1 MSETSSHTILLK
13 APDIHIP
20 GYKILRPLGEGGMA
34 SVFLAI
40 QESLER
46 EVALK
51 VMAPALAANP
61 EFSTRFISEGK
72 ITAQLNHP
80 NLVTVYDIGSHNEIN
95 YLAAEYIPGGTLK
108 EVMRHGLSVAAAL
121 DMTCDLARGLDY
133 AHRKGFVHRDV
144 KPGNILFKND
154 GTPVL
159 ADFGIAKAINA
170 ESGATMAGTS
180 IGTPDYMSPEQARA
194 DKVDGRT
201 DLYALGAMLF
211 EILEGHRP
219 YQADDPF
226 TVALMHVSHPVPVL
240 SGQHTWL
247 QPLIDATMAKNPDDR
262 VATGQDYVRLVE
274 QLCMAAPEGVLL
286 NDEGATRAMSSVH
299 GRTSSVERARTVK
312 MQQEALAKPTKSKSL
327 LWPVVAVLGVLA
339 LLGGLYAAGVFGD
352 RSHDVADTSKPNIIE
367 GKPVVNKPVEMV
379 SVLDDEK
386 VIQSSDTPTTNTTT
400 PAQTARDEASSEM
413 NDRVDS
419 LLLQA
424 QSDLAFGLSEKTL
437 TRRLI
442 SPPGNNALDRF
453 RDVLKLDPGNQ
464 EAKDGIKQ
472 IADFYRD
479 RAKHARKQKLW
490 AALNIIS
497 ADGLRIAPND
507 AEFKAWQ
514 KEAQQRM
521 AQ

>member
-108 EVMRHGLSVAAAL
+108 AVMSHGLSVAAAL

-240 SGQHTWL
+240 SGAHTWL

-299 GRTSSVERARTVK
+299 GRTSSVERARTIK
-312 MQQEALAKPTKSKSL
+312 MQQEAQTKPAKSNGW
-327 LWPVVAVLGVLA
+327 LWPAIAGLGILA
-339 LLGGLYAAGVFGD
+339 LLVGLYAAGVFGD
-352 RSHDVADTSKPNIIE
+352 QSNDAGSNTDKPNIIE
-367 GKPVVNKPVEMV
+367 GKPVNRPADTVSAPADEPVT
-379 SVLDDEK
+379 
-386 VIQSSDTPTTNTTT
+386 QTT
-400 PAQTARDEASSEM
+400 PKPSDNTLPSQTDRDEASSEM
-413 NDRVDS
+413 NDRVDA

-453 RDVLKLDPGNQ
+453 RDVLKLDPNNQ
-464 EAKDGIKQ
+464 EAKDGIAR
-472 IADFYRD
+472 IAGFYRD

-497 ADGLRIAPND
+497 ADGLRIVPDD